1 MESTLT
7 AISSK
12 SDKMKNM
19 IPYVGLAT
27 FYIFSISL
35 ILSLAYRCYQRQ
47 GFSIH
52 LLFTLAYFVTFYL
65 GFPFSLALALGF
77 DISVQNVEI
86 LFVTLFTATVGYLL
100 YYGVYSVR
108 LLPITK
114 QVGYHNKFT
123 AFQRYSISEAKLT
136 AFFLIGI
143 ALSAVGYFFLQNGL
157 LLFKLTQYNQIFSQE
172 VNAVALKRFF
182 YFFLSGLLIF
192 YFLTESKKAWL
203 LFLIFGI
210 TFGVLTYILVGGT
223 RANLALAFMLFTLV
237 GIYKRYFSPIWLI
250 FAGIIAIFAMFL
262 LALARYGLEV
272 DGSEALLTFL
282 YLTRDTF
289 SPWENLALL
298 LANKVE
304 YQGLMPIVR
313 DFYVFIPKTLW
324 DLRPDFIL
332 NTANY
337 FTFEVLN
344 YYTGLA
350 ISPTLLGSLYI
361 MGGYPMIAIGMV
373 WIGIIIKGFDCLLS
387 YAKQHRKKSSSA
399 ILKAYCFANLF
410 NIIVLVRE
418 GLDAFL
424 SRFLFFS
431 VVFLSCWCL
440 AYFIVL
446 IFAKT
451 GQTRN

>member
-1 MESTLT
+1 MES
-7 AISSK
+7 AIASISST
-12 SDKMKNM
+12 SLKMKN
-19 IPYVGLAT
+19 IIAYSGLVA
-27 FYIFSISL
+27 FYIFSISV
-35 ILSLAYRCYQRQ
+35 ILTLAYRAYQRQ

-77 DISVQNVEI
+77 DISLQSREI

-100 YYGVYSVR
+100 YYGVYSIR
-108 LLPITK
+108 LWSVIKRVDCGNPL
-114 QVGYHNKFT
+114 T
-123 AFQRYSISEAKLT
+123 AFQRYSTSEAKLT

-182 YFFLSGLLIF
+182 YFFLSGLLIC

-203 LFLIFGI
+203 LFLIFSI
-210 TFGVLTYILVGGT
+210 TFGVLTYLLVGGT
-223 RANLALAFMLFTLV
+223 RANVALAFMLFVLIGV
-237 GIYKRYFSPIWLI
+237 YKHYFSLIWLVL
-250 FAGIIAIFAMFL
+250 AGIIAIFAMFV

-272 DGSEALLTFL
+272 DGVDALFTFL

-289 SPWENLALL
+289 SPWENFALL

-324 DLRPDFIL
+324 DMRPDIIL

-337 FTFEVLN
+337 FTLDILN

-350 ISPTLLGSLYI
+350 ISPTLLGSFYI
-361 MGGYPMIAIGMV
+361 MGGYPMIAIDMLWLGLLV
-373 WIGIIIKGFDCLLS
+373 KGFDNLLH
-387 YAKQHRKKSSSA
+387 YAKQHRKKSTSA

-418 GLDAFL
+418 GFDAFL
-424 SRFLFFS
+424 SRFVFFS

-446 IFAKT
+446 IFEKT
-451 GQTRN
+451 GQIRH